1 MKGTIMNS
9 KGQPGFLPKGFAT
22 MNPLAWWIDY
32 CVGAVSTS
40 ASRFEMWGLLLLKK
54 PLETLAEQGKAPD
67 PK

>member
-1 MKGTIMNS
+1 
-9 KGQPGFLPKGFAT
+9 

-67 PK
+67 HK